1 MKIATRPLLVVAI
14 LASLVGCSYFQFP
27 GVHKIYVQQGHVLKQ
42 DMIDELEVG
51 MTKSQV
57 RYVLGTPL
65 LADAFNQ
72 DRWDYY
78 YSLRLGDETL
88 RQRAMTVYFENDKMT
103 HFTGD
108 VEPSSDDEEDLPAVP
123 TNTEEGE
130 IILPEDSDIEG
141 TLPVP
146 TNT

>member
-14 LASLVGCSYFQFP
+14 LTSLVGCSYFQFP
-27 GVHKIYVQQGHVLKQ
+27 GVHKIYVQQGHVLNQ
-42 DMIDELEVG
+42 DMIDDLEVG

-57 RYVLGTPL
+57 RFVLGTPL
-65 LADAFNQ
+65 LADSFSL

-78 YSLRLGDETL
+78 YSLHRGDETL
-88 RQRAMTVYFENDKMT
+88 RQRAMTVYFQDDKMP

-108 VEPSSDDEEDLPAVP
+108 VEQTPENEDLPAVP

-130 IILPEDSDIEG
+130 IILPEDDDIHDVRP
-141 TLPVP
+141 TP